1 MSYARLDHCC
11 KDQKVIVNFNH
22 ALWVFLDKTVNS
34 DVLKKNINTP
44 QFARLERRAETQAEE
59 ARVETKKKQNIA
71 EIANM
76 ENEKAPSDTKKAKVD
91 TKEAKHDAEEA

>member
-1 MSYARLDHCC
+1 MP
-11 KDQKVIVNFNH
+11 DQIVVIYS
-22 ALWVFLDKTVNS
+22 WQIDS
-34 DVLKKNINTP
+34 DVLKKNINIQ
-44 QFARLERRAETQAEE
+44 QFARLDRRAETRAEE
-59 ARVETKKKQNIA
+59 AKVETKKEQNIA